1 MCTAED
7 RLTAHVP
14 VVYTWSMGLEVQESD
29 RDDCLFCGIVERDPG
44 DQIFFADNDV
54 VAFLDIAPA
63 TRGHTLV
70 VPRVHAVNVFDVGG
84 DEFSATM
91 RGVRSVASILKRQL
105 NPQGLTLIQ
114 SSGEAAWQDVFHLHV
129 HLIPRYQ
136 GDGLVRP
143 WGQVPSKPEAVGQ
156 INNSRALTVDLR
168 RASGYD
174 E

>member
-1 MCTAED
+1 
-7 RLTAHVP
+7 
-14 VVYTWSMGLEVQESD
+14 MGPEVQESG
-29 RDDCLFCGIVERDPG
+29 RDDCLFCGIVKRDPG

-54 VAFLDIAPA
+54 VAFLDTAPA

-70 VPRVHAVNVFDVGG
+70 VPRIHAVNVFDVGG

-143 WGQVPSKPEAVGQ
+143 WGQIPSKPEAVGQ

-168 RASGYD
+168 QASGYT